1 MNYFFRIKSQGKM
14 TCKYIF
20 YLRYYNDDEFNQNR
34 ENDKEELEKMKA
46 KINCDNN
53 YIFIIE
59 KNENNKIT
67 EKLKEKIIDGYTN
80 IITKKLGNIS
90 KDKSYIKFILEN
102 VKHIYT
108 TNNNKFY
115 DLENIIDREIL
126 ENKILSIYEKQK
138 LLEIKDDMKCNLIIV
153 KNKILE
159 NFEYKVMKIILNNGK
174 YTCKSEI
181 NKIKRKYENY
191 IVENYLNNK
200 YRIYN
205 RYKIRYLNN
214 QDVFDKLIK
223 NINTKIVQIIKQNSS
238 LYDENIIEEIYYEL
252 RYINIS
258 FKLEYYFSYIG
269 Y

>member
-138 LLEIKDDMKCNLIIV
+138 
-153 KNKILE
+153 
-159 NFEYKVMKIILNNGK
+159 VMKIILNNGK

-223 NINTKIVQIIKQNSS
+223 NINTKIVQIIKQNSN
-238 LYDENIIEEIYYEL
+238 LYDENVIEEIYYEI
-252 RYINIS
+252 RYISIS
-258 FKLEYYFSYIG
+258 FKNEHYFPYISY
-269 Y
+269 